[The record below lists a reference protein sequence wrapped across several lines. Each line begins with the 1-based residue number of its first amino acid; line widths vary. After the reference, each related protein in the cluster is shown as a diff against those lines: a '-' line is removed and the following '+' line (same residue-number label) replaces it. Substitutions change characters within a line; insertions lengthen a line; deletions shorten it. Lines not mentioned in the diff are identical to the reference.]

1 MRFLL
6 IYRFLFKDAAAS
18 FLAVFSVLSL
28 IMIGGVF
35 VRMLGRVARGAIDAE
50 LLLPFL
56 TWGTLQSL
64 STLVAVSMFL
74 GMLFSLGRMYK
85 SNEIYA
91 LRAAGVGD
99 LQLMTPYL
107 WLGALV
113 ALGLLTMTF
122 WVQPLAEQK
131 IKLLRAEAVH
141 KMNLAGI
148 RPGKF
153 VTFPGSSRVVFA
165 ERSGAHK
172 DQLARIF
179 LFEEL
184 PQDIRVVA
192 AEKATQMTVDELH
205 GDYLELSAGRL
216 FQGRPDGRRFT
227 RGVFDRMGF
236 RLPSVET
243 GPLAADVDMMP
254 VSALLAVGSPR
265 HMAEFHW
272 RISFPVSIGVL
283 VLLAVALS
291 YSGPRQGRFGSLGI
305 AILVY
310 LLYANL
316 LGLGKDMIEK
326 GSAPSWLGLWWVHLI
341 FVLLA
346 VVILLRQNRFWE
358 RLSVG
363 RSGRGRAAQGL
374 S

>member
-1 MRFLL
+1 M
-6 IYRFLFKDAAAS
+6 
-18 FLAVFSVLSL
+18 V
-28 IMIGGVF
+28 GGVF
-35 VRMLGRVARGAIDAE
+35 VRMLGRVARGAIDAD

-64 STLVAVSMFL
+64 STLVAVSLFL

-91 LRAAGVGD
+91 LRAGGVGD
-99 LQLMTPYL
+99 LQLMAPYA
-107 WLGALV
+107 W
-113 ALGLLTMTF
+113 LGLLVAAGLVVMTF

-148 RPGKF
+148 RPGRF

-165 ERSGAHK
+165 ERPGGHK

-184 PQDIRVVA
+184 PHSIRVVS
-192 AEKATQMTVDELH
+192 AEKATQLTVDEFH
-205 GDYLELSAGRL
+205 GDYLELSSGRL
-216 FQGRPDGRRFT
+216 FQGRPDADRVT

-236 RLPSVET
+236 RLPSVESE
-243 GPLAADVDMMP
+243 PLAEDIDMMP
-254 VSALLAVGSPR
+254 VSALLTAGSPR

-326 GSAPSWLGLWWVHLI
+326 GSMPAWLGLWWVHLI

-346 VVILLRQNRFWE
+346 VVILLRHNRFWE
-358 RLSVG
+358 RLGAARSVPV
-363 RSGRGRAAQGL
+363 RGAQGV